1 LWQDFVPRQNWTQY
15 DNMKYLNEISQQSYQ
30 LQIFNPGPRLLSI
43 MKTASVEIT
52 TVVQTKESKGVIL

>member
-1 LWQDFVPRQNWTQY
+1 
-15 DNMKYLNEISQQSYQ
+15 MKYLNEISQQSYQ